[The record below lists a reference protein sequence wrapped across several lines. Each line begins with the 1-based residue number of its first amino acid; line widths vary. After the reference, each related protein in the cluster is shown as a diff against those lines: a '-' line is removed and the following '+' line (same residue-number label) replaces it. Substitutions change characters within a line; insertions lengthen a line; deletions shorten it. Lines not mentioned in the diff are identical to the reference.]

1 MKYHSVH
8 NLNHSIPLFYRHTV
22 HLLKE
27 MWRRWVLRSFVWH
40 LLVNLK
46 INYLLK
52 KLLKWANKK
61 CKNFTIY
68 TVVFFLKKKRKKNT
82 WRYLFFFFSKKKKTW
97 RYHYFTPVYQILWWY
112 DLQFLRY
119 RVWQTEIGNCG
130 SFLAFFSLPLKTWKI
145 RVLKKWKKLHVYQ
158 KPQSWDMAPEIQNKT
173 DKIF

>member
-27 MWRRWVLRSFVWH
+27 MWRWVLRSFVWH

-82 WRYLFFFFSKKKKTW
+82 WRYLFFFFQKRKK
-97 RYHYFTPVYQILWWY
+97 PGDIIILHLCIKYY
-112 DLQFLRY
+112 DDMIY
-119 RVWQTEIGNCG
+119 
-130 SFLAFFSLPLKTWKI
+130 S
-145 RVLKKWKKLHVYQ
+145 
-158 KPQSWDMAPEIQNKT
+158 SWDIECDRLKLVIVGH
-173 DKIF
+173 F